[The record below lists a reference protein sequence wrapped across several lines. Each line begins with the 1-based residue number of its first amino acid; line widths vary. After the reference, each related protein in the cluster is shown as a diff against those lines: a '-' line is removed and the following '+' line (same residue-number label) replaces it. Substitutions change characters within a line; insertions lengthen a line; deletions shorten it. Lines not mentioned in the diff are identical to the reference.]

1 MPRIKPFSRDTRIRG
16 PVLEFGGGS
25 REGGRNRGVVFLVER
40 IEEADI
46 DSRYRDCEPG
56 RVGGG
61 GGCLFFDGNLSVD
74 FFLLSFLG
82 VRGGEGKFAEDMQSF
97 RFFPPFF
104 EFFSFRARRVEQ
116 ISRKDGGGC
125 VVSFRGGY
133 RKKEVGCT
141 MILESFFQL
150 SEKKSEC

>member
-74 FFLLSFLG
+74 FFLLPFLA
-82 VRGGEGKFAEDMQSF
+82 VRGGEGGGGEVCRGYAKFSF
-97 RFFPPFF
+97 FSPFF
-104 EFFSFRARRVEQ
+104 RV
-116 ISRKDGGGC
+116 
-125 VVSFRGGY
+125 F
-133 RKKEVGCT
+133 
-141 MILESFFQL
+141 
-150 SEKKSEC
+150 

>member
-74 FFLLSFLG
+74 FFLLPFLG
-82 VRGGEGKFAEDMQSF
+82 VREGGGGGRGSLQRICKVFV
-97 RFFPPFF
+97 FFP
-104 EFFSFRARRVEQ
+104 FFSSFLVFAREES
-116 ISRKDGGGC
+116 SR
-125 VVSFRGGY
+125 
-133 RKKEVGCT
+133 
-141 MILESFFQL
+141 FQGKM
-150 SEKKSEC
+150 EEAV